1 MKDVLGRF
9 LLAMEGSTGLVQ
21 PHLISPKP
29 ASPLLMASLA
39 SAFGVD
45 SVGQAQGAFAAQV
58 SPGCIA
64 HKADFVKLKSGDVA
78 EVWLHA
84 RLGSG
89 DLVTLLQP
97 FAGLGRN
104 IFQQNAEGLVSWPR
118 RAFSLHACM
127 FPKALA
133 ESGLCLDGVHAL
145 TKKHDF
151 ACTCPRALLPCTA
164 VFMYTSNVA
173 FIWKC

>member
-1 MKDVLGRF
+1 
-9 LLAMEGSTGLVQ
+9 
-21 PHLISPKP
+21 
-29 ASPLLMASLA
+29 MASLA

-89 DLVTLLQP
+89 DLITLLQP

-104 IFQQNAEGLVSWPR
+104 IFQQNAGIQSACLYVPEGPGRVRVVP
-118 RAFSLHACM
+118 
-127 FPKALA
+127 
-133 ESGLCLDGVHAL
+133 
-145 TKKHDF
+145 
-151 ACTCPRALLPCTA
+151 
-164 VFMYTSNVA
+164 
-173 FIWKC
+173 